1 MRRMLLAAAVSLFAL
16 LAFAGP
22 AAGQTAGQVFC
33 GPTIGYADVCPD
45 DVVRPIDDNVVDPG
59 GALPRTGSDSS
70 LPLAKVAI
78 VLIGVG
84 AALTVIAARKRV
96 QHVPV

>member
-1 MRRMLLAAAVSLFAL
+1 MRRMLSAAAVLLFAL

-22 AAGQTAGQVFC
+22 AAGQTVGQDFC

-45 DVVRPIDDNVVDPG
+45 DIVRPINDNVDPG
-59 GALPRTGSDSS
+59 SLARTGSDSS
-70 LPLAKVAI
+70 LPLARVAI

>member
-1 MRRMLLAAAVSLFAL
+1 MRRMLLAAAVLLFAL

-22 AAGQTAGQVFC
+22 AAGQTAGERFC
-33 GPTIGYADVCPD
+33 GPTIGYADVCPGD
-45 DVVRPIDDNVVDPG
+45 IVRPINDNVDPG
-59 GALPRTGSDSS
+59 SLARTGSDSS

-84 AALTVIAARKRV
+84 GALVVMAGRKRLR
-96 QHVPV
+96 HVPA

>member
-1 MRRMLLAAAVSLFAL
+1 MRRMLLAAAVLLFAL

-22 AAGQTAGQVFC
+22 AEGQTAGQVFC
-33 GPTIGYADVCPD
+33 GPTIGYADVCPA
-45 DVVRPIDDNVVDPG
+45 DVVAPIDNGVDPG

>member
-1 MRRMLLAAAVSLFAL
+1 MLLAAAVSLFAL

-33 GPTIGYADVCPD
+33 GPTIGYADVCPA
-45 DVVRPIDDNVVDPG
+45 DVVRPIDDNAVDPG
-59 GALPRTGSDSS
+59 SLARTGSDSS
-70 LPLAKVAI
+70 LPLARVAI

-96 QHVPV
+96 QHVSV

>member
-1 MRRMLLAAAVSLFAL
+1 MRRMLLAAAVLLFAL

-22 AAGQTAGQVFC
+22 AAGQTAGERFC
-33 GPTIGYADVCPD
+33 GPTIGYADVCPGD
-45 DVVRPIDDNVVDPG
+45 IVRPINDNVDPG
-59 GALPRTGSDSS
+59 SLARTGSDSS

-96 QHVPV
+96 QRVPV